1 MLGKP
6 YSLVVFVCYLCF
18 GFVLSSAQSVDNLKK
33 EKDLLLKEIEQSKE
47 LLRKK
52 RSTRESTLQQL
63 HLVDRELTIKE
74 DIVKAF
80 QNQIKEL
87 DRTIEHNQSEINDL
101 ESSIDYL
108 KEEYAKLLQDTYLR
122 RSSLNELAFFLGSID
137 FSEAYRRY
145 RVLKEY
151 TDYRRRQGL
160 LLKERQNQ
168 LIALHSDIKFQKESK
183 ETSLK
188 AIEAELKSLESSKK
202 EKAKLVSILKSEES
216 WLLKEIGEKEAQA
229 KNLEQKILDF
239 IKVSKVS
246 TQGTDF
252 EDFKGKLIWP
262 VKKGSVIN
270 RFGEHE
276 HPVLKNVIIKNNGI
290 DIQSAIDDGV
300 FCVHN
305 GEISR
310 VVVIPGFNNTVLV
323 RHGKYLTVYANL
335 VEVDVKQG
343 QKIAAGEKIG
353 RVFKDESNKSLVLH
367 FEIWHENQKVDP
379 AVWLQK

>member
-6 YSLVVFVCYLCF
+6 YSLVVFVCFLCF

-80 QNQIKEL
+80 QNQIKDL

-188 AIEAELKSLESSKK
+188 EIEAELKSLESSKK